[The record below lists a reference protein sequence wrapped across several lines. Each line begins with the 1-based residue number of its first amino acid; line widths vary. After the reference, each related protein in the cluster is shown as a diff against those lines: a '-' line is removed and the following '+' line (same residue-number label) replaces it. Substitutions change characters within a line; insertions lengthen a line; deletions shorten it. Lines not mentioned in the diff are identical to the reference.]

1 MVSWLGGPRFTP
13 LSNTWLYAGCYYLFA
28 NECCV
33 FNYVLHGVLTFLELR
48 VVLIW
53 GWIGVRLGKYGNC
66 LRRNQ
71 TQNMTLPDLRESDIL
86 WRSPPPLILI
96 LAHLFLIIALYCIQ
110 YIYSVWLEMVGWAL
124 HNGQSSLWRFGLKG
138 TSGGRLK
145 RAEVGWVGG
154 EGGMDLEPF
163 LTPNPNLHSRYTQI
177 RSNVQLLP
185 EWLLQDSQLWSG
197 TL

>member
-86 WRSPPPLILI
+86 LRAPCNNLGRSCPPPLYWYWL
-96 LAHLFLIIALYCIQ
+96 
-110 YIYSVWLEMVGWAL
+110 IYSWSLHFTVYSIFILYGWKWLDEHFTTDNHHCEDLDWR
-124 HNGQSSLWRFGLKG
+124 GQ
-138 TSGGRLK
+138 
-145 RAEVGWVGG
+145 VG
-154 EGGMDLEPF
+154 EGWEGLRWDGWEA
-163 LTPNPNLHSRYTQI
+163 REGWI
-177 RSNVQLLP
+177 
-185 EWLLQDSQLWSG
+185 
-197 TL
+197 

>member
-48 VVLIW
+48 VALIW

-86 WRSPPPLILI
+86 WRAPCNNLGRSCPPPPYIDTGSFILDHCT
-96 LAHLFLIIALYCIQ
+96 LLYTVYLFC
-110 YIYSVWLEMVGWAL
+110 MVG
-124 HNGQSSLWRFGLKG
+124 NGWMSTSQRTIIVVKIWTEGDKWGMVEKG
-138 TSGGRLK
+138 WGGMGGRRGRDGS
-145 RAEVGWVGG
+145 RAI
-154 EGGMDLEPF
+154 L
-163 LTPNPNLHSRYTQI
+163 NS
-177 RSNVQLLP
+177 
-185 EWLLQDSQLWSG
+185 
-197 TL
+197 